1 MDRVLATMAEGIVG
15 HGRARRP
22 NLTFV
27 NLHQID
33 SAGHATTPGGSTTPR
48 SASPIDEIQRLV
60 EALKARGEWERTVL
74 ILVSDHS
81 MDATPNKLVLTDVL
95 ADAGIA
101 ESEFLAVDNGSIDLI
116 YLANREAAAAGTS
129 CSRACAPRSSPPT
142 GSPRRSIASPTRPT
156 AATPTRS
163 APCTAPGTPPAS
175 GPATCSSSRN
185 PATRSAS
192 RARARTRCPAT
203 TGRPHTAD
211 NFLAITGGGD
221 LVRTR
226 TVAGGGRRAN
236 PVNVDIAPTVMGLL
250 GLFGP
255 DDSRGRFLADAFDR
269 AELRKLSRPHRP
281 RIEVKRSGLRFEPGG
296 GRYDVAAFVDRRW
309 QRVATSRAR
318 PFLGLAALP
327 GEATRVRVRAL
338 SAASIKSGWRSIRVP
353 D

>member
-1 MDRVLATMAEGIVG
+1 MANGVVG
-15 HGRARRP
+15 PDGLGRP

-33 SAGHATTPGGSTTPR
+33 SAGHATTPGGVYDT
-48 SASPIDEIQRLV
+48 AIGLADDEIQRLV

-81 MDATPNKLVLTDVL
+81 MDATPSKLVLTDVL

-116 YLANREAAAAGTS
+116 YLANRETAGRHELLARMRAAILA
-129 CSRACAPRSSPPT
+129 T
-142 GSPRRSIASPTRPT
+142 GGVAEVLYREP
-156 AATPTRS
+156 
-163 APCTAPGTPPAS
+163 
-175 GPATCSSSRN
+175 N
-185 PATRSAS
+185 PADGGSAHTLGS
-192 RARARTRCPAT
+192 VHRDWHTAGERTGDLFVVAQPGYAFSESSA
-203 TGRPHTAD
+203 GSNPLPGNHGAPHTAD

-226 TVAGGGRRAN
+226 TVAGGSRRGN

-255 DDSRGRFLADAFDR
+255 DDSRGRFLVDAFDR
-269 AELRKLSRPHRP
+269 AELRKFSRPHRP
-281 RIEVKRSGLRFEPGG
+281 RIEVKKAGLGFEPGG
-296 GRYDVAAFVDRRW
+296 GRYDVAAFADRRW

-318 PFLGLAALP
+318 PFLRLAALP
-327 GEATRVRVRAL
+327 DDTTRVRVRAL

-353 D
+353 G